1 MTGFLGRIASTVQT
15 VLYALLPPGGG
26 GKGRVAGSGQVRR
39 CMPRD
44 FRWGM
49 EHFLDEKGDFRILIP
64 DCLPIAA
71 PVILFRLKREGFS
84 GCFVR
89 TTNEGLYVEGRR

>member
-1 MTGFLGRIASTVQT
+1 MKGIVGRIANTMQT
-15 VLYALLPPGGG
+15 VLYALLPPRGG
-26 GKGRVAGSGQVRR
+26 GKTRVAGSGQVRR

-64 DCLPIAA
+64 GCLSIAA

-89 TTNEGLYVEGRR
+89 TTSEGLYVEGRR